1 MSAMPASRWES
12 VWSLVEP
19 VLREH
24 QPERARWPR
33 PNADG
38 WIGPI
43 HSLLREDA
51 HPSVSV
57 KPDSETDPGGW
68 IDHATGD
75 YGSMEDFARRAGID
89 TRQSHH
95 RPPTSIP
102 APAPER
108 TMAEFCRRRKLD
120 HQALETVWS
129 VRETTHNGRPV
140 LRFPTQLGIDR
151 VKYLDGSKPKAKW
164 MREGGKADWY
174 GLPLALDNGGRELL
188 YLSNGEPSVW
198 ACAQS
203 GVPAVCTCAGEGTPP
218 NADLARELREA
229 GVERVA
235 VVFDLDGPGREGAP
249 KAVEALR
256 AGGIEAVALELPA
269 ELGHGGD
276 VDDLHRRTGD
286 DGLAAALAAL
296 PVLPSNAAGCED
308 AEGDGD
314 GAERTKGK
322 VTQSTQL
329 VSIVHDTYRLARDEN
344 GEPFAEPHKGP
355 RVARGLRGA
364 DSLRAEMSSE
374 YAHRYGK
381 APSQSALADALV
393 QLEGDARR
401 LPLEPLGLRLVADGD
416 HTILDLGRDDGQAV
430 ILSPGAWTVD
440 PLPLPFRRT
449 KLTSELPM
457 PVRGG
462 DLEELR
468 RLLNIS
474 PDSWFVLVGWLVA
487 VLFPEMPQ
495 PILALQGEQGTGKST
510 AAKMIIETVDP
521 SRAALRMSPRDP
533 EQWGVTANGSLV
545 IGLDNVSHIDLW
557 LSDALCRAV
566 TGESLV
572 RRSLYTNNDLTVIAM
587 RRCIVLTSIDP
598 GALRGDLADRLLLVE
613 LERIDPTNRR
623 TDREL
628 GARFKAAL
636 PAILGGL
643 LDLTVQVMAALPLVD
658 EKKLP
663 RMADFGL
670 VLAALDRVTGWY
682 SLDIYRAMSD
692 TVAAT
697 VVDGDPV
704 ASALVALAQ
713 EKREWSGTATELL
726 KAIAPDGDKKLPR
739 SWPVTPRAMSG
750 ALRRLA
756 PALRSVGI
764 GVETGIREGRGRDR
778 IIVLTALP
786 SATVRNRPHASD
798 CKQRAADGAD
808 DADGSM
814 PSLSVE
820 LREEIKGK
828 REDRSTGLIERTS
841 KIPSQPS
848 APSASAPKPAGCG
861 DLAQAGPQDPTVR
874 NRPLPSAAHP
884 DSWTGRRKERFDE
897 LLRLHWT
904 SAAAVAQVM
913 AEFSDA

>member
-1 MSAMPASRWES
+1 MSATPMLDWLPLWPR
-12 VWSLVEP
+12 VEP
-19 VLREH
+19 LIAEAQHGRRL
-24 QPERARWPR
+24 PPA
-33 PNADG
+33 NASG

-43 HSLLREDA
+43 RSPLRDDE
-51 HPSVSV
+51 HPSFSV
-57 KPDSETDPGGW
+57 KPDSEGDPGGW
-68 IDHATGD
+68 IDHATGKK
-75 YGSMEDFARRAGID
+75 GSLAELARQLGLD
-89 TRQSHH
+89 TRVSVA
-95 RPPTSIP
+95 R
-102 APAPER
+102 APAPPPTPPTPPEM
-108 TMAEFCRRRKLD
+108 TVEEFCRRRKLD
-120 HQALETVWS
+120 
-129 VRETTHNGRPV
+129 RETLERTWRVSETTYKGRPA
-140 LRFPTQLGIDR
+140 LLFPTDIGRDR
-151 VKYLDGSKPKAKW
+151 IKYLDDQKPKNDW
-164 MREGGKADWY
+164 MSGT
-174 GLPLALDNGGRELL
+174 GGRHL
-188 YLSNGEPSVW
+188 YGMAPAQEIGGATLYIGNGETAVW
-198 ACAQS
+198 ACIQS
-203 GVPAVCTCAGEGTPP
+203 RVPAVCFAVGEGVGPTDEMVDQLKTSKFERFCLVY
-218 NADLARELREA
+218 DLDEA
-229 GVERVA
+229 GRK
-235 VVFDLDGPGREGAP
+235 GAP
-249 KAVEALR
+249 KIVQILQA
-256 AGGIEAVALELPA
+256 AGLDAVALQLPSD
-269 ELGHGGD
+269 LGHGGD

-296 PVLPSNAAGCED
+296 PVLPSCED
-308 AEGDGD
+308 AEGD

-355 RVARGLRGA
+355 RVVRGLRGA

-374 YAHRYGK
+374 YAHRHGK

-430 ILSPGAWTVD
+430 ILSPGAWTVE

-739 SWPVTPRAMSG
+739 GWPVTPRAMSG

-786 SATVRNRPHASD
+786 SATVRYRPHASD

-848 APSASAPKPAGCG
+848 APSASAPKSAGCG

-884 DSWTGRRKERFDE
+884 ESWTGRRRARFDE
-897 LLRLHWT
+897 LLRLHWA
-904 SAAAVAQVM
+904 SADAVAKVM
-913 AEFSDA
+913 VEFSDA